1 MAVGGVLGDGLYY
14 IPVFDDFTVLHPK
27 EIDDRIASRSGSPHS
42 VHVQNDGVALAYYT
56 QDRAPRFRKI

>member
-1 MAVGGVLGDGLYY
+1 M
-14 IPVFDDFTVLHPK
+14 FDDFTVLHPK